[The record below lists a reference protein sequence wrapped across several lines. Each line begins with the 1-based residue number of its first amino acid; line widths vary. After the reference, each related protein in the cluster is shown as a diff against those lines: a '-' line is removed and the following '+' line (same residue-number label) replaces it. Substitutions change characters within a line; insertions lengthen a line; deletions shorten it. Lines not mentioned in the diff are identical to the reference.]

1 MEPSERVTWEICPNC
16 QREAA
21 VGWIDAQAVEFDCQG
36 GGCWLSPEQLH
47 ALAPGAVAGRLIG

>member
-21 VGWIDAQAVEFDCQG
+21 VGWVDGQAVEFDCQG
-36 GGCWLSPEQLH
+36 GCWLSPEQVH
-47 ALAPGAVAGRLIG
+47 AFTPGAVAGLSTG